1 MKRREGNGEGVPEA
15 RGYPQAVEATCD
27 DRRTRP
33 RLIEVQ
39 IQEGVLSVRAGE
51 FQSAVPYLDG
61 LGCLGGSGLAFAMLA
76 GQSADSGC
84 LAIAVGDAVGRSLPS
99 SGRICLAGVS
109 PLTGLLAEAALGGD
123 TAACL
128 GTLGEG
134 LLLRGAGDG
143 SAPKLLLL
151 ELQVN
156 EQGAAPGSPV
166 VVGRLIPVEPGTGTV
181 DQACQ
186 HLAEQLK
193 AERPRAE
200 LALLTIG
207 QAGLDGSPMAMV
219 RTGTSHVSSAGRGG
233 LGALIGAMGLCGI
246 AIRAAE
252 SGAARPGNRDLGLE
266 RMPRPKFGFAQSPR
280 LGERSKSGT
289 LELFGAFAAR
299 GELSGRNYSE
309 FLDAAAGARLAQEA
323 AGMQRERHGCKGCST
338 PCGLVFERTSQ
349 TSQTSQTSKGSSSG
363 EAKDQ
368 EGARSAA
375 RFSASWAL
383 GPNLGL
389 DTFAES
395 LELLALCDEYGVDAR
410 EAGACLALLAI
421 ATDEGLAIPEWM
433 PQTARFGDLDGL
445 GVALGQLPAMGSR
458 ALAQALGLEH
468 KHFLAQGG
476 AARPEGNFA
485 STLGQIVCTGGNDP
499 MRVFPFLVA
508 SPNGRRSLPDDTPI
522 PSDALDPRSA
532 AGKGRVVAWHEDLAA
547 ALDIAGFCCF
557 SAAGLIADG
566 VATLDELGTWIAPA
580 ALDESGPGRPWAR
593 GETKGAQLLAAG
605 RTLVLARRLFNEQLQ
620 PGRAP
625 LDVPAWARE
634 DLAMAGMA
642 DEYCLV
648 RGLDSAGRL
657 VPSQVAWI
665 ESDGGGGQQ
674 SAWEEAREIFAGQS
688 VEPAAPSAPLLIVD
702 QAASIEVH
710 QPVQRTP
717 NAASQQVT
725 MLASGGLGAALG
737 GGEFG
742 LPLEAPANL
751 GAVLER
757 LATAEPNA
765 RPLLFH
771 RGGILPTVWRD
782 GQRLNTDAI
791 IHPGDR
797 LNLLVVLAGG

>member
-1 MKRREGNGEGVPEA
+1 MKRGAGNGEGVPQA
-15 RGYPQAVEATCD
+15 RGYPQAVEVTCD
-27 DRRTRP
+27 DKPTRP
-33 RLIEVQ
+33 RVIEVQ
-39 IQEGVLSVRAGE
+39 IRDGEVSVRGLV
-51 FQSAVPYLDG
+51 FQSAVSYLDG
-61 LGCLGGSGLAFAMLA
+61 LGSLGGSGLALAMLA

-84 LAIAVGDAVGRSLPS
+84 LAVAVGDAVGRGLPS

-123 TAACL
+123 AAGCL
-128 GTLGEG
+128 GTLAKG
-134 LLLRGAGDG
+134 LLLRGTGDR

-151 ELQVN
+151 EVQDDKRGQVS
-156 EQGAAPGSPV
+156 ASPK
-166 VVGRLIPVEPGTGTV
+166 VVGRLIPVEPGSDTMDG
-181 DQACQ
+181 AC
-186 HLAEQLK
+186 HKLAEQLK

-219 RTGTSHVSSAGRGG
+219 RTGKSHVSSAGRGG

-252 SGAARPGNRDLGLE
+252 PAADKLEPSAPGQKRKA
-266 RMPRPKFGFAQSPR
+266 RPKFGFSQSPR

-309 FLDAAAGARLAQEA
+309 FLDAAAGARLAKEA
-323 AGMQRERHGCKGCST
+323 ESMQSERHGCKGCST
-338 PCGLVFERTSQ
+338 PCGLVFERPGRVN
-349 TSQTSQTSKGSSSG
+349 KGTSSG
-363 EAKDQ
+363 EAKPQ
-368 EGARSAA
+368 EGVRSAA

-395 LELLALCDEYGVDAR
+395 LELLALCDEYGIDAR

-421 ATDEGLAIPEWM
+421 AADEGLSIPEWM

-445 GVALGQLPAMGSR
+445 GSALGHLPAMGSC
-458 ALAQALGLEH
+458 ALAQALKLEH
-468 KHFLAQGG
+468 RHYLAQGG

-508 SPNGRRSLPDDTPI
+508 SPNERQSLPDGTRI
-522 PSDALDPRSA
+522 PSDALDPRSPTA
-532 AGKGRVVAWHEDLAA
+532 KGRVVAWHEDLAA

-580 ALDESGPGRPWAR
+580 ALDNSGPGRPWAH
-593 GETKGAQLLAAG
+593 GQTKGEQLLAAG
-605 RTLVLARRLFNEQLQ
+605 RALVLARRLFNEQLHPEQ
-620 PGRAP
+620 AP
-625 LDVPAWARE
+625 LDVPAWARDE
-634 DLAMAGMA
+634 LAMEGMA
-642 DEYCLV
+642 DEYYLV
-648 RGLDSAGRL
+648 RGLDSEGRL
-657 VPSQVAWI
+657 VPSQLEWI
-665 ESDGGGGQQ
+665 DSDGAGGQP
-674 SAWEEAREIFAGQS
+674 SAWDQARAVFAGERAEAASPSASNLEAR
-688 VEPAAPSAPLLIVD
+688 
-702 QAASIEVH
+702 
-710 QPVQRTP
+710 QPVKGVAHQRPHRT
-717 NAASQQVT
+717 SSLVT
-725 MLASGGLGAALG
+725 LMAGGSLGAALG
-737 GGEFG
+737 QGDYV
-742 LPLEAPANL
+742 LPLEVPEQL
-751 GAVLER
+751 SAVLER
-757 LATAEPNA
+757 LASSEPKA
-765 RPLLFH
+765 RPQLFH

-782 GQRLNTDAI
+782 GQRLDADAI